1 MQTNMTIKGQ
11 VTIPSAIRKAAGL
24 VPGQPVEVV
33 INDRGEAVV
42 RAVDA
47 DAEREKRI
55 QDKLARIHEVQA
67 KFRAQDTMPGYTSDE
82 WYQLMRGDP
91 PEV

>member
-55 QDKLARIHEVQA
+55 QDKLARIREVQA
-67 KFRAQDTMPGYTSDE
+67 KFRAQDTMPGMSTDE
-82 WYQLMRGDP
+82 YMRLIRDEP
-91 PEV
+91 FPR